1 MTGPSPATRILGWG
15 GGVPV
20 SRPVL
25 PPLEE
30 FVQRLEGVWASAW
43 LTNNGPCVQELERA
57 LAHELQVPHVVLVAN
72 GTLALQLAIRALGF
86 RDSVVTTAFSFVATA
101 SSLVWEGC
109 RPIFVDVEPDY
120 FTIDPAAVDAAIGPE
135 TRGILATHVYGNP
148 CDVEALEKIATK
160 HGLPI
165 LYDAAHTF
173 GATYRGRPVAA
184 FGDAATLSF
193 HATKIFHTVEG
204 GAVVTAD
211 PNLAERVR
219 RQRAFG
225 EARPMEYQQVG
236 INAKLSEVH
245 AAMGLCLLP
254 RVPEFIAAR
263 KAVAEAYD
271 RGLASAGAL
280 VTRPRIRPGT
290 TWNYA
295 YYPVLLQD
303 GEAVHRV
310 QERLRREKV
319 DSRRYFYPSLSD
331 LPYVTANTTPV
342 SRTAADRALCL
353 PLWAGLETSR
363 AEAIAGLV
371 LEALTPG

>member
-1 MTGPSPATRILGWG
+1 
-15 GGVPV
+15 
-20 SRPVL
+20 VL

-30 FVQRLEGVWASAW
+30 FVQRLETVWASAW

-109 RPIFVDVEPDY
+109 RPVFVDVEPDY

-225 EARPMEYQQVG
+225 EARPME
-236 INAKLSEVH
+236 
-245 AAMGLCLLP
+245 
-254 RVPEFIAAR
+254 
-263 KAVAEAYD
+263 
-271 RGLASAGAL
+271 
-280 VTRPRIRPGT
+280 
-290 TWNYA
+290 
-295 YYPVLLQD
+295 
-303 GEAVHRV
+303 
-310 QERLRREKV
+310 
-319 DSRRYFYPSLSD
+319 
-331 LPYVTANTTPV
+331 
-342 SRTAADRALCL
+342 
-353 PLWAGLETSR
+353 
-363 AEAIAGLV
+363 
-371 LEALTPG
+371 